1 MRLKYFTIVA
11 LTGCCC
17 RFFIS
22 VGLSILLAATVL
34 IIMDGTNLYMFISIG
49 HKTQCLWVCRWIPLN
64 GYGTLLIFEMMWY
77 ATVSNWAHIFFC
89 VCGASHVHAN
99 ALSYY
104 HFVLPRFGLF
114 FYYPARCTSFFGDLK
129 WFVCNYFRQHDQIFL
144 KFRTDDD
151 QFVNKQEEIKTRRK
165 GEIEKDI
172 NHICMFQIYLIRLW
186 NDKISL
192 LNFAKNKIQ
201 FGKWMHSLF
210 L

>member
-1 MRLKYFTIVA
+1 MLVSVQMNSIKWIWNFVDFWDDVICY
-11 LTGCCC
+11 
-17 RFFIS
+17 RFE
-22 VGLSILLAATVL
+22 LS
-34 IIMDGTNLYMFISIG
+34 
-49 HKTQCLWVCRWIPLN
+49 
-64 GYGTLLIFEMMWY
+64 
-77 ATVSNWAHIFFC
+77 
-89 VCGASHVHAN
+89 SHVHAN